1 VSVRNF
7 LSSLHQPDSSATLRV
22 GQAVKL
28 NHDSRNIE
36 CAYVSPLA
44 WDEDDLVE
52 PMTGR
57 RIALDQPLSGR
68 AFFVGYPFDRG
79 LCVRGLDAF
88 WTLVYDNRGTKA
100 VLYKNW
106 KEHRELNRSYYFA
119 KDFDYPIA
127 LTSISSGRVVI
138 VHCPNSYNTVEIED
152 AETGEML
159 GKKKSDKMEFQSRLS
174 VSTDGRF
181 LVSAGWFWHPLG
193 GAWLCP
199 VNAICGSDDPREM
212 EVGFSFGAE
221 IDAAAFLGNDH
232 VVVSS
237 TSEVVND
244 EPPIS
249 GLRPL
254 QLGVWS
260 IAESRWLSIAPLQ
273 EATGSIMP
281 WKEWVIS
288 FHEHPKAIELATGK
302 VVHVWDQINSGKQI
316 GSIELGEPPP
326 PVMALNP
333 RKGRFAVCDSY
344 GITVVSLHTSE

>member
-1 VSVRNF
+1 
-7 LSSLHQPDSSATLRV
+7 L
-22 GQAVKL
+22 KL
-28 NHDSRNIE
+28 NHDIRIIE
-36 CAYVSPLA
+36 CADVLPLA

-57 RIALDQPLSGR
+57 RIALDQPLARR
-68 AFFVGYPFDRG
+68 AFSLGYPFDRT
-79 LCVRGLDAF
+79 LCARGLDAF
-88 WTLVYDNRGTKA
+88 WTLAYDNRGTKA

-119 KDFDYPIA
+119 KTFDYPIA
-127 LTSISSGRVVI
+127 LTSINNGRVVI
-138 VHCPNSYNTVEIED
+138 VHCPNSYDTVEVED

-159 GKKKSDKMEFQSRLS
+159 GKKKSDKMEFQSRFS
-174 VSTDGRF
+174 MSEDGRF

-193 GAWLCP
+193 AAWLCP
-199 VNAICGSDDPREM
+199 ISAIIGTDEHCEA
-212 EVGFSFGAE
+212 EVGFSFGSE

-232 VVVSS
+232 IVVTS
-237 TSEVVND
+237 TSEVVNND
-244 EPPIS
+244 VPIS
-249 GLRPL
+249 GLGPL

-260 IAESRWLSIAPLQ
+260 IPDSKWVSVVPLQ

-302 VVHVWDQINSGKQI
+302 VVHVWNQLDSGIQI

-333 RKGRFAVCDSY
+333 QRGMFAVCDSN
-344 GITVVSLHTSE
+344 GINIVSLHTSE

>member
-1 VSVRNF
+1 
-7 LSSLHQPDSSATLRV
+7 L
-22 GQAVKL
+22 KL
-28 NHDSRNIE
+28 NHDSQIIK
-36 CAYVSPLA
+36 CLGVSPLA
-44 WDEDDLVE
+44 WDENDLIE

-57 RIALDQPLSGR
+57 RIALDQPLPER

-79 LCVRGLDAF
+79 QCARGLNAF
-88 WTLVYDNRGTKA
+88 WTLAYDNRGTKA

-106 KEHRELNRSYYFA
+106 KQHRELNRSYYFA
-119 KDFDYPIA
+119 KAFDYPIA
-127 LTSISSGRVVI
+127 LATINGGRVVI
-138 VHCPNSYNTVEIED
+138 VHCPNSFDTVEIED

-174 VSTDGRF
+174 VSADGRF

-193 GAWLCP
+193 AAWLCP
-199 VNAICGSDDPREM
+199 VSAIVGTDDHCGA

-221 IDAAAFLGNDH
+221 IDSTAFLENDH
-232 VVVSS
+232 IVVSS
-237 TSEVVND
+237 TSAVVND
-244 EPPIS
+244 EPPVS
-249 GLRPL
+249 GLGPL

-260 IAESRWLSIAPLQ
+260 IAESKWVSIVPLQ
-273 EATGSIMP
+273 EPAGSIMP

-302 VVHVWDQINSGKQI
+302 VVHVWDQLDSGKQI

-333 RKGRFAVCDSY
+333 RRGMFAVCDSK
-344 GITVVSLHTSE
+344 GINVVALHACE